1 MLPATWMPRVPLL
14 CGYRHNN
21 AIPWILAGGFAAMTL
36 PASAA
41 PALDLRAAAGGG
53 TLLFRQLFDADTGTF
68 TYLLADG
75 GTGEGC

>member
-1 MLPATWMPRVPLL
+1 
-14 CGYRHNN
+14 
-21 AIPWILAGGFAAMTL
+21 MTL

-68 TYLLADG
+68 TYLLLDVPSRKGVLIDSVYEQQGRSLTFQLGSRQA
-75 GTGEGC
+75 